1 MGAFIMDVKHAA
13 KLGRR
18 SLIAGAGAATLGAPL
33 IAGAAPA
40 AVKIGLL
47 QPLTGFLAYD
57 GIQGKYGAML
67 AIEEINAAGGIKSL
81 GGAKIETVLADAQA
95 SPAVAISEVDRLAGE
110 GVVAIQGGFAS
121 DIVLAATQQAARHGL
136 PYMVDV
142 GVVDQIVQ
150 RGLTNVFRFGPGF
163 GKVTADGLANL
174 VALNDA
180 AGKPAKTVAIVHEN
194 GAFGSGMAKLLQAKL
209 PDLGFEIV
217 TTIGHPT
224 PQRDFTNIALQI
236 KQANPDLIIP
246 SNYKNDYI
254 LMALTLAQQHVRPK
268 VAIYSILGG
277 AASNAPFAAEHPKES
292 DYIMDCNHY
301 YDPNKPISKA
311 FAAKVAA
318 NKWDLTYELM
328 LNYAVTRV
336 LANALERAAST
347 DKDKLI
353 AAIAASTDSDTIMP
367 YGPTKFV
374 DGQNT
379 GAAPV
384 NTQIRNGVVEV
395 IFPTA
400 FASAKPVFPIPAA
413 G

>member
-1 MGAFIMDVKHAA
+1 MMHA
-13 KLGRR
+13 KQGSGVSRR
-18 SLIAGAGAATLGAPL
+18 RLLAGAGAATLGAPL

-40 AVKIGLL
+40 PVKIGLL

-67 AIEEINAAGGIKSL
+67 AIDEINAAGGIKSL
-81 GGAKIETVLADAQA
+81 GGAKLAPVLADAQT
-95 SPAVAISEVDRLAGE
+95 SPATAIAEVDRLAGE
-110 GVVAIQGGFAS
+110 GVAAIQGGFAS
-121 DIVLAATQQAARHGL
+121 DLVLAATQQAARHGL

-142 GVVDQIVQ
+142 GVVDQIVG
-150 RGLTNVFRFGPGF
+150 RGLTNTFRFGPGF
-163 GKVTADGLANL
+163 GKVTQDGLANL
-174 VALNDA
+174 AALNNA
-180 AGKPAKTVAIVHEN
+180 AGKPAKTVVIVHEN

-209 PDLGFEIV
+209 PGLGFEV
-217 TTIGHPT
+217 VATIGHPT
-224 PQRDFTNIALQI
+224 PQRDFTNIALQV

-254 LMALTLAQQHVRPK
+254 LMALTFAQQHVRPK
-268 VAIYSILGG
+268 AAIYSILGG
-277 AASNAPFAAEHPKES
+277 AASNAPFAAQHPKES
-292 DYIMDCNHY
+292 NYIMDCNHY
-301 YDPNKPISKA
+301 YDPNKPLSKA

-318 NKWDLTYELM
+318 KKWDLTYELM
-328 LNYAVTRV
+328 LNYSVMRV
-336 LANALERAAST
+336 LADALERAAST
-347 DKDKLI
+347 DAAKLT
-353 AAIAASTDSDTIMP
+353 AAIAASTYSDTIMP

-374 DGQNT
+374 HGQNI

-384 NTQIRNGVVEV
+384 NTQIRDGVVEV

>member
-1 MGAFIMDVKHAA
+1 MTHVQKKSTM
-13 KLGRR
+13 GRR

-40 AVKIGLL
+40 PVKIGLL

-57 GIQGKYGAML
+57 GQQGRKGALL
-67 AIEEINAAGGIKSL
+67 ALEEINAAGGIKSL
-81 GGAKIETVLADAQA
+81 GGAKLQAVVADAQA
-95 SPAVAISEVDRLAGE
+95 SPATAISEVDRLAGE

-121 DIVLAATQQAARHGL
+121 DLVLAATQQAARHGL

-150 RGLTNVFRFGPGF
+150 RGLNNVFRFAPGF
-163 GKVTADGLANL
+163 GKVTAEGLANL

-194 GAFGSGMAKLLQAKL
+194 GAFGSGMAKLLHEKL
-209 PDLGFEIV
+209 PGLGFKIV
-217 TTIGHPT
+217 ATIGHPT
-224 PQRDFTNIALQI
+224 PERDFTNIALQV

-254 LMALTLAQQHVRPK
+254 LMALTFAQQHVRPK

-277 AASNAPFAAEHPKES
+277 AASNAPFAAQHPRVS

-301 YDPNKPISKA
+301 YDPNKPLSKA

-328 LNYAVTRV
+328 LNYSVMRV
-336 LANALERAAST
+336 LADAIERAGST
-347 DKDKLI
+347 DKAKLI
-353 AAIAASTDSDTIMP
+353 AAIAASTYSDTIMP

-374 DGQNT
+374 NGQNT

-384 NTQIRNGVVEV
+384 NTQIQKGVVEV
-395 IFPTA
+395 IFPKA